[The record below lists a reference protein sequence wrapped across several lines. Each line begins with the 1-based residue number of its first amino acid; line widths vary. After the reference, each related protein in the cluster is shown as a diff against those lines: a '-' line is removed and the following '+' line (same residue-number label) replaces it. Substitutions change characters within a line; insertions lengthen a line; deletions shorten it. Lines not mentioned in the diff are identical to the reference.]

1 MNRMNRI
8 WSLVVVIT
16 IAIAGC
22 KKDDTNSDCPSVNV
36 SAPAAEVANLK
47 AYLDANNIVAT
58 ADARGFF
65 YTIKTQGSAGK
76 PTVCQTVTVAYVGKL
91 TNGQTFDSNANAT
104 FPLSNLITGWQEG
117 IPLIGTGGSIV
128 LYLPPTLAYGN
139 RSAGSI
145 PANSN
150 LVFTIDLKS
159 FY

>member
-22 KKDDTNSDCPSVNV
+22 KKDDTNSNCPSVNV
-36 SAPAAEVANLK
+36 SAPASEVANLK

-65 YTIKTQGSAGK
+65 YSIKTPGSAAK
-76 PTVCQTVTVAYVGKL
+76 PTVCQTVTVGYAGKF
-91 TNGQTFDSNANAT
+91 TNGQIFDSSPGVT
-104 FPLSNLITGWQEG
+104 FSLSNLITGWKEG

-128 LYLPPTLAYGN
+128 LYLPPSLAYG
-139 RSAGSI
+139 SGGYGSI
-145 PANSN
+145 PPNSN
-150 LVFTIDLKS
+150 LIFTIDLKS